1 MKFATLFVAIAAA
14 ALVQKDGEKAAADP
28 LASATARSKSL
39 KAALDAVAEQ
49 NRFEAEHAAMHAN
62 NMANAEQ
69 ECQDHKNSVRSAR
82 AAQVAGGDQ
91 YPTFK
96 NYASAEKKE

>member
-1 MKFATLFVAIAAA
+1 MKFASLFVAIAAA
-14 ALVQKDGEKAAADP
+14 TLVQKDGEKAAADP
-28 LASATARSKSL
+28 LASAQARSKSL

-62 NMANAEQ
+62 NMVNAEQ

-82 AAQVAGGDQ
+82 EAQVQGGDQ
-91 YPTFK
+91 YPAFK
-96 NYASAEKKE
+96 TYGSKEAK